1 MNSNLTEL
9 CNYFPDHLKLDQH
22 NNILI
27 VVQSY
32 ISGWL
37 LAVGRALLLAQEIS
51 KFPSECMRADRM
63 SAYYSS
69 FDASSIQDAIRYE
82 YENGLKV
89 IEKESIPGKR
99 FAFFQDV

>member
-1 MNSNLTEL
+1 
-9 CNYFPDHLKLDQH
+9 
-22 NNILI
+22 
-27 VVQSY
+27 
-32 ISGWL
+32 
-37 LAVGRALLLAQEIS
+37 
-51 KFPSECMRADRM
+51 M